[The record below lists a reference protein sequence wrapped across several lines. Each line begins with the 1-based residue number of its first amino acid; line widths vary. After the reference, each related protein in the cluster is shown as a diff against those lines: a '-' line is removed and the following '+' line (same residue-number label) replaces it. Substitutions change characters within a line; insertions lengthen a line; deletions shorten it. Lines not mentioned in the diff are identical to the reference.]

1 MFSLILAT
9 LCSASIALIFKNAA
23 LKSYDQKLITVS
35 NYLTASIVSLFMVLS
50 SDLAIY
56 DFKSIDFKNTL
67 TIGIAT
73 GVFFLLSFTCYQL
86 SVRRNG
92 ASVSGMFAKLGI
104 LIPMLI
110 SVVYWNEIPTW
121 IQSVGICIAIT
132 AIAIANMNFGKKQAN
147 NQAHNQANN
156 HHKNVSMLVALFV
169 VGGLAEFFNK
179 IFQKTTAIHYKPLF
193 LLLVF
198 FTAFLLSVIV
208 YINRKD
214 SVSNLMP
221 SFLTGVIVGI
231 PNLFSSFFLLDAL
244 NALPAAIVF
253 PAYSAG
259 SILVITVFSVLI
271 FKEKLMIKDWTAI
284 GLTTVSLVLLNL

>member
-23 LKSYDQKLITVS
+23 LKSYDQKAITVS
-35 NYLTASIVSLFMVLS
+35 NYLTASVVSLLMILI
-50 SDLAIY
+50 SDLQIY
-56 DFKSIDFKNTL
+56 DFKSVDFKNTL
-67 TIGIAT
+67 IIGIAT

-110 SVVYWNEIPTW
+110 SVFYWNEIPTW
-121 IQSVGICIAIT
+121 IQSVGICIAII
-132 AIAIANMNFGKKQAN
+132 AIAIANMNFGKKQVLN
-147 NQAHNQANN
+147 I
-156 HHKNVSMLVALFV
+156 HKSVSMLVALFV

-193 LLLVF
+193 LFFVF
-198 FTAFLLSVIV
+198 FTAFILSVIV
-208 YINRKD
+208 YLNRKD
-214 SVSNLMP
+214 SVSNLML
-221 SFLTGVIVGI
+221 SFLTGIIVGI

-259 SILVITVFSVLI
+259 SIFMITVFSVLI
-271 FKEKLMIKDWTAI
+271 FKEKLVIKDWTAI
-284 GLTTVSLVLLNL
+284 GLTTVSLVLLNM

>member
-9 LCSASIALIFKNAA
+9 LCSASIALIFKHAA
-23 LKSYDQKLITVS
+23 LKSYDQKAITVS
-35 NYLTASIVSLFMVLS
+35 NYLTASVVSLLMILI
-50 SDLAIY
+50 SDLQIY
-56 DFKSIDFKNTL
+56 DFKSVDFKNTL
-67 TIGIAT
+67 IIGIAT

-110 SVVYWNEIPTW
+110 SVFYWNEIPTW
-121 IQSVGICIAIT
+121 IQSVGICIAII
-132 AIAIANMNFGKKQAN
+132 AIAIANMNFGKKQVLN
-147 NQAHNQANN
+147 IHNS
-156 HHKNVSMLVALFV
+156 VSMLVALFV

-193 LLLVF
+193 LFFVF
-198 FTAFLLSVIV
+198 FTAFILSVIV
-208 YINRKD
+208 YLNRKD

-221 SFLTGVIVGI
+221 SFLTGIIVGI

-259 SILVITVFSVLI
+259 SIFMITVFSVLI
-271 FKEKLMIKDWTAI
+271 FKEKLVIKDWTAI
-284 GLTTVSLVLLNL
+284 GLTTVSLVLLNM